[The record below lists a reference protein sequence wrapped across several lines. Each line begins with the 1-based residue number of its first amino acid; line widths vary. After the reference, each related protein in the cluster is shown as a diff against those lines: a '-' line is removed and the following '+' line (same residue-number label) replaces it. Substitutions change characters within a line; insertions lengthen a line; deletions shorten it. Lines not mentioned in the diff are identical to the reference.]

1 MFLHR
6 NRLKYGQIL
15 QIKSETY
22 TTVVPYD
29 TYNVQIVQSINSGG
43 TTVQEK
49 GTTVAKVQ
57 KCSSYPFDKYT
68 NDRSK
73 KVVTKVSSNLG

>member
-49 GTTVAKVQ
+49 GTTV
-57 KCSSYPFDKYT
+57 KYKNVVILSINT
-68 NDRSK
+68 NDKSK
-73 KVVTKVSSNLG
+73 KA